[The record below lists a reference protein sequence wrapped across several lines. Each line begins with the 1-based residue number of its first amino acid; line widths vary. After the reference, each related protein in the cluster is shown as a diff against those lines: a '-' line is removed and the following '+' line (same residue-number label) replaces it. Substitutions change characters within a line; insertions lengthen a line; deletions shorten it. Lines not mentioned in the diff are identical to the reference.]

1 MYHPGFF
8 QEIRVNEVLDIE
20 PSVMGGKVPKV
31 QFRDTAP
38 EIQDVRPEIYP
49 AVISA
54 FKYDFENTK
63 ISSLTQDPNDE
74 RELKTLI
81 LRFYAQ
87 IKDIYQYLSALS
99 PVNNMFCINQKVFA
113 EFAKNCNLIDDRH
126 LKISDV
132 DVLFFTVYTP
142 PVKVNAEGASG
153 SGKYLLRSQ
162 FIEAIVKVSIEKY
175 VKTGLT
181 NTVSDAFERL
191 LLENVLPNF
200 RYIEGSQWKSAR
212 FLTEK
217 NEVVIKRHW
226 AIFEHIYKANINR
239 KPSGIV
245 IPNPPNMLFHKEFQN
260 LIFDSDLVNKNF
272 TEKDANVIFRMSLG
286 FHDEDLSQEHNRNLM
301 MNFNEFIE
309 AIARVAEKIGVVP
322 VGEKENDLKWTVKLR
337 SMLPLHVKIEALMMI
352 LLKKVCSKEF
362 VRSYRAVER
371 SEYGDDI
378 NQVFLTQMRGSVMQ
392 LDMNTGKKGENKTY
406 MKNYL
411 QKAIK
416 VAILM
421 NKVTKNLMRHDVR
434 KSEIDTPYH

>member
-8 QEIRVNEVLDIE
+8 QEIRLNEVLDIE

-63 ISSLTQDPNDE
+63 ISSLAQDQNDE

-113 EFAKNCNLIDDRH
+113 EFAKNCNLIDDKY

-162 FIEAIVKVSIEKY
+162 FLEAIVKISIEKY
-175 VKTGLT
+175 IKTGLT
-181 NTVSDAFERL
+181 NTASDAFE
-191 LLENVLPNF
+191 
-200 RYIEGSQWKSAR
+200 WKSAR

-226 AIFEHIYKANINR
+226 AIFEHLYKANMNR
-239 KPSGIV
+239 KPSGMV
-245 IPNPPNMLFHKEFQN
+245 ISNPPNLLFHKEFQN
-260 LIFDSDLVNKNF
+260 LIFDSDLINKNF
-272 TEKDANVIFRMSLG
+272 TEKDGNVIFRMSLG

-301 MNFNEFIE
+301 LNFNEFIE
-309 AIARVAEKIGVVP
+309 AIARVAEKIGIVP
-322 VGEKENDLKWTVKLR
+322 VGEKENDMKWTVKLR

-352 LLKKVCSKEF
+352 LLKKACAKEF
-362 VRSYRAVER
+362 VRNYRAVEK
-371 SEYGDDI
+371 SEFGDDI

-406 MKNYL
+406 MKKYL